1 MNCLIIKSDENQFE
15 RFYNENINS
24 YGVDVLNYRVFRNTS
39 SDKNKLNKLFEYLIK
54 LIFPFSK
61 NKYKNYDTIIIFDDE
76 KLVPLMYRLKGKSTK
91 LILWNWN
98 IISLKKANIENMF
111 KNKCQLWTFDKTDA
125 DKYGWKY
132 NEQFYF
138 KPATEMVD
146 THNNKQTAFCACVDK
161 GRYIVMKEIYN
172 ELLEANI
179 LCDFFCVKEN
189 NKKYEKTD
197 SFLVDKSL
205 PYMIFLEHVKN
216 SDIIVD
222 IVQEGQ
228 NGITVRVLEAL
239 FYNKKLITNN
249 KSIVNMP
256 FYNSYIYVYGYDN
269 NISFSEFLQLRGC
282 KYDEETKKR
291 YTFESWLAN
300 FEFN

>member
-1 MNCLIIKSDENQFE
+1 MKCLIIKSDENQFE
-15 RFYNENINS
+15 RFYNEKMNF
-24 YGVDVLNYRVFRNTS
+24 YGVDVKNYRVFRNTN
-39 SDKNKLNKLFEYLIK
+39 SDTNKLIKLFEYLVK

-61 NKYKNYDTIIIFDDE
+61 NKYKKYDTIIVFDDE
-76 KLVPLMYRLKGKSTK
+76 KVVPLIYRLKSKDTK

-98 IISLKKANIENMF
+98 IVSHKRANRENVF
-111 KNKCQLWTFDKTDA
+111 KNRCQIWTFDKSDA
-125 DKYGWKY
+125 EKYGWKC

-138 KPATEMVD
+138 KPEKEMARINND
-146 THNNKQTAFCACVDK
+146 TQRAFCACVDK
-161 GRYIVMKEIYN
+161 GRYKMMKEIYV
-172 ELLEANI
+172 ELRKANI
-179 LCDFFCVKEN
+179 SCDFFCVKDN
-189 NKKYEKTD
+189 NKAYED
-197 SFLVDKSL
+197 IDDFLVDKLL
-205 PYMIFLEHVKN
+205 PYKDFLEHVKK

-222 IVQEGQ
+222 VVQEGQ
-228 NGITVRVLEAL
+228 DGLTVRVLEAL

-256 FYNSYIYVYGYDN
+256 FYNSYIYIYGYDN

-282 KYDEETKKR
+282 KYDEEAKRR